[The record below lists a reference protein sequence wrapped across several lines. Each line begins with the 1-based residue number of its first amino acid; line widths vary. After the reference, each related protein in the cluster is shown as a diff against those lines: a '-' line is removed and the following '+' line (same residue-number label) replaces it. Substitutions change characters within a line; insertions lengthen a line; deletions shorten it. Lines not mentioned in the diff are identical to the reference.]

1 MSVPCAKRCSVTHS
15 MGKTTAAS
23 LPKGVVCFASRSH
36 RAAPAERHGPHPSI
50 GGLCRGGSL
59 EATRTHLYRPALR
72 SARRSVVCVW
82 YLLLPLLLYSPTPPS
97 APPSRTPAGA
107 ATAPFLTPFLF
118 ARATQYS
125 LPLAFQASDD
135 ADDACIAS
143 LAAAPTSLRA
153 QADSA
158 LGWPMKE
165 AAVPNISACPHYPM
179 WALLAG
185 VRGAEVLTSVV
196 AGSVNTDAADGAGV
210 EGGVD
215 SPRRAHAKRGR
226 PAARATVAEAATHR
240 RTPKAAAAAAARP
253 AGSTA
258 YAVPRGLISAL
269 SGPRKALSQY
279 YQVLNTDTFFLMLQG
294 CTIRISIDTDVQPSY
309 PYDSFQRYAN
319 AYVLDMSA
327 TGGSGSIHGHSSLSG
342 NSTSSA
348 TTRANATGGDEVGEA
363 AYPNITLHTAFFFWN
378 QARLHCTL
386 NAPALMSM
394 MIDLIN
400 QQQEPAQSQL
410 RYLHTHMQAR
420 EESRRALLSDGVVSA
435 EVGPPLTASD
445 AATDSTTPSSTGSVY
460 PSCAANMP
468 SPNDILSSS
477 RGVPITRNSMQLSS
491 TVVVKIFSFDV
502 WYQLV
507 GAPVP
512 SPLRTA
518 RASTTA
524 APPSATYASSFSSGP
539 HMRSGGGSAGASN
552 DSPATAGYP
561 FDLLA
566 DPEKVCTAPAL
577 YTISLN
583 PLLAQ
588 ASSWTLGS
596 AAGWLQSSA
605 TVTHEY
611 PAARVIAVV
620 AQCSGVPL
628 SFSVTASFVN
638 PGNFAGSGE
647 NYFTSI
653 IYFFF
658 LVCYALLLVV
668 LLVMIVPCNKRRR
681 RQQRRGSRTRGSENQ
696 SISGDPS
703 PATAPDGEKQSPA
716 ESAQRCADKARSCGA
731 RGQRRG
737 SYAAGA
743 DSRDSHLE
751 DDVSGAAIPA
761 QSTSKGKAKKQAVI
775 GAMST
780 PSGLADS
787 ASAAVK
793 GKRRG
798 QPRRLSPS
806 TASAAAAEPQT
817 CALTQRCTTDGCE
830 GDAGSEPL
838 RREAGERGGD
848 ERGGGARQREDEYA
862 VEGCRGGR
870 ESDDSQTGVSSL
882 YSVFSRTSSTSSLS
896 GDDDVGCGTVDAP
909 KGAEVRAEGVG
920 RRRGRARSSGHSGA
934 PTFSSLT
941 HTSSFTLSSS
951 SSSGDEPDRS
961 ESSSSPSD
969 STRDDGDNSRA
980 ARRRRRRKKQQ
991 QQARQ
996 RRHVSSPSTSRRYA
1010 DDDLDDDSRSS
1021 STSATDTAWFMAG
1034 DDADEDELRREGQ
1047 RRRRRCREQGA
1058 QAWWKREDEQRTRV
1072 LSAQIDAQGATGAFV
1087 SPRRWRS
1094 RAERIPDAVRRHV
1107 LHPLQV
1113 WWAESHILIM
1123 YAPIQWL
1130 VLVLIMLKCLL
1141 SILFA
1146 AKFFMVAGVD
1156 FSIDSMGYSLPL
1168 VCVIFQVATDSLLI
1182 PTEMLVSMGWGL
1194 AFTTPLPTNHIV
1206 IASLATLVMFIVF
1219 VFSATCE
1226 NDSLSMAVTVNRY
1239 TKRIN
1244 SRQCNAIVYTRA
1256 ALELACRVH
1265 NVFRM
1270 LTLSMWLS
1278 KTVVPADAAAM
1289 LRHRKLRKRQLQRAD
1304 HQGHGIAGAGDG
1316 SGEWGWGP
1324 SDLHRRTPSASS
1336 RQRSSLSF
1344 GLPFNAATGGTAT
1357 LPSTPVSRPPPPRLG
1372 YPGVSLSA
1380 MEVYLRYR
1388 SMRVSFAVLLLW
1400 PILLLVCGFTL
1411 YEPEDYHMLVALREV
1426 QIVHLLGFIVAFLRT
1441 ASPLYC

>member
-1 MSVPCAKRCSVTHS
+1 

-23 LPKGVVCFASRSH
+23 LPKGAVCFASRSH

-72 SARRSVVCVW
+72 SAKRSAVCVW

-97 APPSRTPAGA
+97 APPPRTPAGA
-107 ATAPFLTPFLF
+107 ATAPFFTPFLF

-135 ADDACIAS
+135 ADDACIAG
-143 LAAAPTSLRA
+143 LAATPASFRA

-165 AAVPNISACPHYPM
+165 VAVPNISACPHYPM

-185 VRGAEVLTSVV
+185 VRGAEVPTSVV
-196 AGSVNTDAADGAGV
+196 AGRVNTDAADGAGV

-215 SPRRAHAKRGR
+215 SPTRAHAKRGR
-226 PAARATVAEAATHR
+226 PAAKATVAEAETHR

-258 YAVPRGLISAL
+258 YAVPGDLISAL

-342 NSTSSA
+342 NPTSSA
-348 TTRANATGGDEVGEA
+348 TTRANATEGDEVGDA

-378 QARLHCTL
+378 QARLHCTI

-410 RYLHTHMQAR
+410 RYLHTQLQAR
-420 EESRRALLSDGVVSA
+420 EESRRALFSDGVVSA
-435 EVGPPLTASD
+435 EASPPLTASD

-518 RASTTA
+518 RASTSA
-524 APPSATYASSFSSGP
+524 APSSATYASFFSSGP
-539 HMRSGGGSAGASN
+539 HMRSGGGSAGVST
-552 DSPATAGYP
+552 DSPTTSGYP

-588 ASSWTLGS
+588 ASSWALGS

-658 LVCYALLLVV
+658 LVCYALLLIVF
-668 LLVMIVPCNKRRR
+668 LVMIVPCNKRRR
-681 RQQRRGSRTRGSENQ
+681 RQQQQQRRGSRTRGSENQ
-696 SISGDPS
+696 STSGDPS
-703 PATAPDGEKQSPA
+703 PATAPDEEKQSA
-716 ESAQRCADKARSCGA
+716 AGSAQRCADKARSCGA

-737 SYAAGA
+737 SYAASA

-751 DDVSGAAIPA
+751 DDVGGAAIPA
-761 QSTSKGKAKKQAVI
+761 QSTSKGKAKKQAAI

-780 PSGLADS
+780 PSGLAGS
-787 ASAAVK
+787 ASAAMK

-798 QPRRLSPS
+798 QSRRLSPS
-806 TASAAAAEPQT
+806 TASAAAAEPRT
-817 CALTQRCTTDGCE
+817 RALTQRCATDGCE

-838 RREAGERGGD
+838 RREAD

-862 VEGCRGGR
+862 VERCCGGR
-870 ESDDSQTGVSSL
+870 ESADSQTGVSSL
-882 YSVFSRTSSTSSLS
+882 YSVHSRTSRTSSLS
-896 GDDDVGCGTVDAP
+896 GDDDVGCGTADAP
-909 KGAEVRAEGVG
+909 KGAEVRAE
-920 RRRGRARSSGHSGA
+920 RRRGRARTSGHRGP
-934 PTFSSLT
+934 PTFWSLT
-941 HTSSFTLSSS
+941 HTS

-961 ESSSSPSD
+961 ESSSSSSSSSPSD

-996 RRHVSSPSTSRRYA
+996 RRHVSSSSTSRRYA
-1010 DDDLDDDSRSS
+1010 ADDLDDDSRSS
-1021 STSATDTAWFMAG
+1021 STGATDTEWFMAA

-1047 RRRRRCREQGA
+1047 RRRRRRREQGA
-1058 QAWWKREDEQRTRV
+1058 QAWWKREDEQRNRV
-1072 LSAQIDAQGATGAFV
+1072 LSAQIDAQGATGAFAL
-1087 SPRRWRS
+1087 PRRWRS
-1094 RAERIPDAVRRHV
+1094 RAEQIPDAVRRHV

-1146 AKFFMVAGVD
+1146 AKFMVAGVN

-1168 VCVIFQVATDSLLI
+1168 VCVIFQVASDSLLI

-1194 AFTTPLPTNHIV
+1194 ALTTPLPTNHIV
-1206 IASLATLVMFIVF
+1206 IASLATLTMFIVF

-1265 NVFRM
+1265 NVLRM
-1270 LTLSMWLS
+1270 LTLSVWLS
-1278 KTVVPADAAAM
+1278 KTVVPADAAAV
-1289 LRHRKLRKRQLQRAD
+1289 LRQRKLRKRQLQRAQRAD

-1316 SGEWGWGP
+1316 SGEWEWGP

-1336 RQRSSLSF
+1336 SASSRQRSSLSF
-1344 GLPFNAATGGTAT
+1344 GFPFNAATGGTAT

-1388 SMRVSFAVLLLW
+1388 SMRVSFAMLLLW

-1411 YEPEDYHMLVALREV
+1411 YEPEDYHMLVVLREV